1 MRKVIAI
8 GCMALVLSA
17 CGTAPAVLPAAPMAQ
32 KVAEQAL
39 FDRRV
44 QRLVNDIMVAYDHNR
59 NGRVETQRPTGTT
72 FWQRVGNFLFWRDER
87 VRSVTNTYTDQDTLT
102 ITTRVYT
109 RMPLFFAADADQD
122 QSITYAE
129 LQAFIAKG
137 YDTDNDG
144 VLSARGLAFWRE
156 KNEIERFNAD
166 FNERLISYRD
176 IDLPIHT
183 RPGPGPAPAQE
194 PVPAT
199 RPVTNPISAA
209 SAR

>member
-1 MRKVIAI
+1 MIAI
-8 GCMALVLSA
+8 GSMALGLSA
-17 CGTAPAVLPAAPMAQ
+17 CGTAPAVLPATPMAQ
-32 KVAEQAL
+32 KVAEQTL

-44 QRLVNDIMVAYDHNR
+44 QRLVNDIMFAYDHNR
-59 NGRVETQRPTGTT
+59 NGKVETQRPTGTT
-72 FWQRVGNFLFWRDER
+72 FWQKVGSFLFWRDER
-87 VRSVTNTYTDQDTLT
+87 VRSVTNTYTDQDTLS

-122 QSITYAE
+122 QSITYNE

-176 IDLPIHT
+176 IDLPIHS

-209 SAR
+209 AAR